1 MNVYILSRLIP
12 SACVRLEDEDV
23 MVLDAPSDGRPT
35 TVELLLAGLQ
45 RENAS
50 TFLDYYPPTEE

>member
-1 MNVYILSRLIP
+1 
-12 SACVRLEDEDV
+12 VRLEDEDV